1 MTDMSGRRAASGGVL
16 SYWVAWLLMGCEVTR
31 LMTSCEV
38 TRLRGFGVAS
48 FVRLVGQQPRNH
60 ATSQP
65 RSAKQPRN
73 LATTQPRNHGSR
85 SNLAT
90 SQPALALLAVLALSH
105 CGYALVGH
113 SNFLNPT
120 IKTVQVPAFIN
131 RTTRVELE
139 QRVTQAVAD
148 EMVARGRL
156 KLVTQPSQADVI
168 LRGSIDSFG
177 LFAIAYNAQGR
188 ATQYQVSVTAKI
200 ELLDHRN
207 DDKVLWKNDQYRF
220 TENYQVNVQSTDAFD
235 QETRATRE
243 IAGRFAETLVTNLL
257 EGF

>member
-1 MTDMSGRRAASGGVL
+1 MKRAAGLLGCM
-16 SYWVAWLLMGCEVTR
+16 VAWLTV
-31 LMTSCEV
+31 
-38 TRLRGFGVAS
+38 
-48 FVRLVGQQPRNH
+48 
-60 ATSQP
+60 
-65 RSAKQPRN
+65 
-73 LATTQPRNHGSR
+73 
-85 SNLAT
+85 
-90 SQPALALLAVLALSH
+90 SH

-113 SNFLNPT
+113 SNFLDPS
-120 IKTVQVPAFIN
+120 IKTVQVPAFVN

-156 KLVTQPSQADVI
+156 RLVKEPAQADVI
-168 LRGSIDSFG
+168 LRGSLDSFG

-220 TENYQVNVQSTDAFD
+220 TENYQISTTAANAFD
-235 QETRATRE
+235 QETLAINE
-243 IAGRFAETLVTNLL
+243 IATRFAETLVTNLL

>member
-1 MTDMSGRRAASGGVL
+1 MMTMSERRSANGRRVWRSVVLRLILPLAACGSL
-16 SYWVAWLLMGCEVTR
+16 LVAT
-31 LMTSCEV
+31 
-38 TRLRGFGVAS
+38 
-48 FVRLVGQQPRNH
+48 
-60 ATSQP
+60 
-65 RSAKQPRN
+65 
-73 LATTQPRNHGSR
+73 
-85 SNLAT
+85 
-90 SQPALALLAVLALSH
+90 H

-113 SNFLNPT
+113 SNFLDPKV
-120 IKTVQVPAFIN
+120 KTVQVPAFIN
-131 RTTRVELE
+131 HTTRVELE

-156 KLVTQPSQADVI
+156 RLVTEPSQADVI

-207 DDKVLWKNDQYRF
+207 EDKVLWKNDQYRF
-220 TENYQVNVQSTDAFD
+220 TENYQINTDSTDAFD
-235 QETRATRE
+235 QETRAIRE
-243 IAGRFAETLVTNLL
+243 IAVRFAETLVTNLL